1 MVLQMLNLEQPV
13 LNGAQKAQTQ
23 RASFGAGTCLNV
35 DGGKWCKG
43 QKMGWRLDLAQF
55 SDYEHSSRVHKA
67 KAMANGEYD
76 YSGWKNPGKPAN
88 ALTSYYK
95 ELNTYRSYYDVQ

>member
-35 DGGKWCKG
+35 DGGKWCKVKKWVG
-43 QKMGWRLDLAQF
+43 D
-55 SDYEHSSRVHKA
+55 
-67 KAMANGEYD
+67 
-76 YSGWKNPGKPAN
+76 
-88 ALTSYYK
+88 
-95 ELNTYRSYYDVQ
+95 

>member
-1 MVLQMLNLEQPV
+1 M
-13 LNGAQKAQTQ
+13 G
-23 RASFGAGTCLNV
+23 GGTCLNV

-55 SDYEHSSRVHKA
+55 SDYEHKSRVHKA
-67 KAMANGEYD
+67 TAMANGNYD